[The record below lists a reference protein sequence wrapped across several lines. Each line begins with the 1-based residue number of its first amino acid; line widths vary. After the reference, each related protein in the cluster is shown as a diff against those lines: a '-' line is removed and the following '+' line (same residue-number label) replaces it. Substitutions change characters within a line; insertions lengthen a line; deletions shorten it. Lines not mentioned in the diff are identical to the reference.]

1 MTTGLPAL
9 TTKEKEALRL
19 LGQGHDAKSIARHL
33 GLSVHTI
40 HERLR
45 DARRKLGTSSSREA
59 ARLLRDREAE
69 GPENHGDT
77 DLGASPSVGLVQPDL
92 HQPKGRA
99 PRPLF
104 SWQTGAFTMST
115 ILAVFALATLS
126 APTATPAADPQAAAA
141 AESAPVT
148 AARQFLALVD
158 ANDWDGSWNAVGQAM
173 KVLNTRAVWT
183 DVSNKVRAQFGAPIS
198 RALIS
203 AEFAPAPPAGYWVVK
218 FRARYA
224 NKADAT
230 EILSLADEGGYWRV
244 VGITIE

>member
-1 MTTGLPAL
+1 MTIGLPAL

-19 LGQGHDAKSIARHL
+19 LGQGHDAKSIARLL

-59 ARLLRDREAE
+59 ARLLRDLEAE
-69 GPENHGDT
+69 GPENLGDK
-77 DLGASPSVGLVQPDL
+77 DLGASPSFGLVQPDL
-92 HQPKGRA
+92 RQPKGRI

-104 SWQTGAFTMST
+104 SWQTGAVTMST
-115 ILAVFALATLS
+115 VLAVFALVTLS

-183 DVSNKVRAQFGAPIS
+183 EVSNKVRAQFGAPVS
-198 RALIS
+198 RALVS

-230 EILSLADEGGYWRV
+230 EILSLADEGGNWRV

>member
-1 MTTGLPAL
+1 MTTGLPTL
-9 TTKEKEALRL
+9 TAKEKEALRL
-19 LGQGHDAKSIARHL
+19 LASGHDAKSIAHHL

-59 ARLLRDREAE
+59 ARLLRDRESE
-69 GPENHGDT
+69 GPENVGDM
-77 DLGASPSVGLVQPDL
+77 DLGAVTPAEPAQSVPRQP
-92 HQPKGRA
+92 QGRTSW
-99 PRPLF
+99 PLF
-104 SWQTGAFTMST
+104 GWQTGAFAMST
-115 ILAVFALATLS
+115 VLAVFALVTLS
-126 APTATPAADPQAAAA
+126 APAATPAAEPPAAAA

-158 ANDWDGSWNAVGQAM
+158 ANDWDGSWNAVRQSI
-173 KVLNTRAVWT
+173 KVLNTKAIWT

-203 AEFAPAPPAGYWVVK
+203 AELAPAPPAGYWVVK

-230 EILSLADEGGYWRV
+230 EILSLADEGGSWRV

>member
-1 MTTGLPAL
+1 
-9 TTKEKEALRL
+9 
-19 LGQGHDAKSIARHL
+19 
-33 GLSVHTI
+33 
-40 HERLR
+40 
-45 DARRKLGTSSSREA
+45 
-59 ARLLRDREAE
+59 
-69 GPENHGDT
+69 
-77 DLGASPSVGLVQPDL
+77 
-92 HQPKGRA
+92 
-99 PRPLF
+99 
-104 SWQTGAFTMST
+104 MST
-115 ILAVFALATLS
+115 VLAVFALVTLS

-198 RALIS
+198 RALVS

-230 EILSLADEGGYWRV
+230 EILSLADEGGNWRV

>member
-9 TTKEKEALRL
+9 TAKEKEALRL
-19 LGQGHDAKSIARHL
+19 LGQDHVEKSIARHI

-45 DARRKLGTSSSREA
+45 DARRKLGTYSSREA
-59 ARLLRDREAE
+59 ACLLRDREAE
-69 GPENHGDT
+69 DPENLGHT
-77 DLGASPSVGLVQPDL
+77 ELGAATHSEPAQF
-92 HQPKGRA
+92 A
-99 PRPLF
+99 PRQPQGRIPWPLF
-104 SWQTGAFTMST
+104 GWQTGAFAMST
-115 ILAVFALATLS
+115 ALAVFALATLF
-126 APTATPAADPQAAAA
+126 APAAEPPAPPAA
-141 AESAPVT
+141 AESPPVT

-173 KVLNTRAVWT
+173 KVLNSRAVWPE
-183 DVSNKVRAQFGAPIS
+183 VSNMVRAQFGAPII

-230 EILSLADEGGYWRV
+230 EILSLAAEGGNWRV

>member
-69 GPENHGDT
+69 GPENLGDT
-77 DLGASPSVGLVQPDL
+77 DLGAAMPAEPAQSVPR
-92 HQPKGRA
+92 QPKGRT
-99 PRPLF
+99 PWPLF
-104 SWQTGAFTMST
+104 GWQTGAVAMSFT
-115 ILAVFALATLS
+115 LAVFALATLS
-126 APTATPAADPQAAAA
+126 APAAELPAPAAAT

-158 ANDWDGSWNAVGQAM
+158 ANDWDGSWNAVGQSM

-183 DVSNKVRAQFGAPIS
+183 EVSNKVRAQFGAPIS
-198 RALIS
+198 RALVS
-203 AEFAPAPPAGYWVVK
+203 AEFAPAPPAGYWVIK

-230 EILSLADEGGYWRV
+230 EILSLADEGGSWRV